1 MRIHLAQR
9 AGPFVASTTPWLAEF
24 TSHVLLENKGASQWD
39 TVIQITG
46 QGYFWRSDLCHLA
59 NADRD
64 VPQAEGT
71 GAAR

>member
-9 AGPFVASTTPWLAEF
+9 TEALVLHIAPWLAEF
-24 TSHVLLENKGASQWD
+24 TSHVLLENKGVPQWD
-39 TVIQITG
+39 TVIDITG
-46 QGYFWRSDLCHLA
+46 WGYFWRSDLCHLA

-64 VPQAEGT
+64 VPQSERT